1 MNKNLLV
8 NTLRNSTL
16 AVVYIFLVSQLM
28 LNGDRLF
35 GDVNNDFGPFVI
47 LLLFSLSAA
56 VVGGLIFGESV
67 ILFLDNKRRASIT
80 AALYSVGWLG
90 AYTLVGFAILLLIG

>member
-8 NTLRNSTL
+8 KTLRNSTL
-16 AVVYIFLVSQLM
+16 AVIYIFLVSQLM
-28 LNGDRLF
+28 LNGDKLF

-47 LLLFSLSAA
+47 LMLFSLSAA

-67 ILFLDNKRRASIT
+67 ILFLDNKRRESIM
-80 AALYSVGWLG
+80 AAIYSVGWLG
-90 AYTLVGFAILLLIG
+90 AYTLLGLLTLMVFS

>member
-1 MNKNLLV
+1 MKKNLLV

-16 AVVYIFLVSQLM
+16 AVIYIFLVSQLM

-67 ILFLDNKRRASIT
+67 ILFLDNKRRDSIM
-80 AALYSVGWLG
+80 AAIYSVGWLG
-90 AYTLVGFAILLLIG
+90 AYTLAGLIILLAVG